1 MLALIVVYVIQ
12 DLDFAY
18 VISIMLLP
26 MDMLHLVLEVT
37 AGTLLPLSRL
47 VQAVSHAL
55 AMVNVATHPHISV
68 IALWDGLDPTAPKEC
83 VPRMYRGSDIPQ
95 QTM

>member
-47 VQAVSHAL
+47 VQAVSHAP

-68 IALWDGLDPTAPKEC
+68 IALWDGLGKFKFKFEF
-83 VPRMYRGSDIPQ
+83 
-95 QTM
+95 